1 MPGDVRH
8 TDKPI
13 ERKLSTTQLGRYPI
27 EAELGRGA
35 MGVVYRSTHP
45 RLNIPVAIKVLAEQ
59 FSSDPSFRQR
69 FHREAATVASLNH
82 PGIVRVYDFDED
94 GPVLFIVMEWV
105 EGRSMRSW
113 LEEYGRFSVDVSV
126 DLIQQLLSAVGVAHD
141 YQIVHRDLKPE
152 NILISN
158 RGKTKIL
165 DFGISKLIDDK
176 HRLTATGSMVGTP
189 AYMAPEQ
196 VKGEAIDATS
206 DIYSLGMILY
216 ELLHGEPPFT
226 GALPAVLHSQV
237 FDRPRA
243 STAIPSQIM
252 EIIWK
257 ATAKDRDQRF
267 QTCEG
272 FSGAF
277 HYMSKPGTAQGAPT
291 GAVSTEIAVATADDE
306 LNRST
311 PTRDGHKPAGVCTYS
326 DCNERRGWA
335 CAYKDLTGREC
346 KSWWCRR
353 HIQFIERTPFCPRHA
368 SVIRALAPTANTIFE
383 IKNRPAVDDR
393 ALPLAALVAED
404 VDKDVTELVRRRY
417 QNRKDVTLARDR
429 TVRQTWSGRNDVA
442 WERSWA
448 ALRSQGYLI
457 RIGVR
462 VTTDE
467 PDTVQL
473 LIGNSVVFKSIPD
486 WISRRREGEP
496 PDHADRARFA
506 KKLFHAILEHVDEP
520 QQSTA
525 GTPQPTPQS
534 GPPLASTPVPGTPPI
549 EPPPLPDVNR
559 PLIEGMILRL
569 ATLSTRVT
577 GFEVADQL
585 ALPFAAIEPILRA
598 LTTSNFLE
606 ALGLA
611 AETGPWVGRPLPE
624 RMAYALTRQGRARS
638 EEIGNAGT
646 RYAGP
651 APVSMQEY
659 RTMLA
664 DAARGGS
671 LDLVKV
677 NIALTGIELAP
688 GVTEA
693 VRAAV
698 NSRSSIFIYG
708 APGNGKTTLA
718 RRIPRLLGPPIVIP
732 VALDVG
738 GGEVMTIYDSAVHH
752 LEAGQPSDRRW
763 RRVARPLVQVG
774 GEFQLEM
781 FDPTFEDGSRTYAAP
796 LQVKANGGVL
806 LIDDLGRQR
815 VAPKQILDRLLV
827 PLEQDMDYM
836 NLTSSGR
843 KLEIPFHALLA
854 LSTNLK
860 PAELLDEA
868 YLRRLAYKVLMPDPT
883 WDMWTRI
890 FERERDRL
898 KIPPDINALELISTL
913 YSGRPLRGN
922 HPRDLLERLVDVSSA
937 RGVRAKLT
945 PELVEAAW
953 HTLFI
958 AS

>member
-1 MPGDVRH
+1 M
-8 TDKPI
+8 
-13 ERKLSTTQLGRYPI
+13 
-27 EAELGRGA
+27 
-35 MGVVYRSTHP
+35 
-45 RLNIPVAIKVLAEQ
+45 AIKVLAEQ
-59 FSSDPSFRQR
+59 YSSDASFRQR
-69 FHREAATVASLNH
+69 FHREAATVAALNH

-113 LEEYGRFSVDVSV
+113 LDEYGRFSVDVSV
-126 DLIQQLLSAVGVAHD
+126 DLVQQLLSAVGVAHD
-141 YQIVHRDLKPE
+141 YGIVHRDLKPD

-196 VKGEAIDATS
+196 VKGEKVDASS

-226 GALPAVLHSQV
+226 GQLPAVLHSQV

-243 STAIPSQIM
+243 STAIPSPIM

-257 ATAKDRDQRF
+257 ATAKDRSQRF
-267 QTCEG
+267 QTCEE

-277 HYMSKPGTAQGAPT
+277 HYMPKPGAAQPPAEAISDQLPVSVESDLPKAQIPLRADSSKPP
-291 GAVSTEIAVATADDE
+291 
-306 LNRST
+306 
-311 PTRDGHKPAGVCTYS
+311 GVCTFS
-326 DCNERRGWA
+326 DCGERRGWA

-346 KSWWCRR
+346 KSWWCRK

-429 TVRQTWSGRNDVA
+429 TVRQTWSGRNEVA
-442 WERSWA
+442 WERSWS
-448 ALRSQGYLI
+448 ALKSQGYLV
-457 RIGVR
+457 RIAVR
-462 VTTDE
+462 VTTAE
-467 PDTVQL
+467 PDMVQL
-473 LIGNSVVFKSIPD
+473 LIGNTVVFKEVPD
-486 WISRRREGEP
+486 WINRRREGEP
-496 PDHADRARFA
+496 PDHADRARFG
-506 KKLFHAILEHVDEP
+506 KRLFGAILEHVDEP
-520 QQSTA
+520 Q
-525 GTPQPTPQS
+525 
-534 GPPLASTPVPGTPPI
+534 PVPSLAIPSNGHEI
-549 EPPPLPDVNR
+549 EPPPPPEINR
-559 PLIEGMILRL
+559 TLIEGMVLRL
-569 ATLSTRVT
+569 ASAATRLT
-577 GFEVADQL
+577 GFEVAEQL
-585 ALPFAAIEPILRA
+585 ALPFVAVEPVLKA
-598 LTTSNFLE
+598 LTSANFLD

-611 AETGPWVGRPLPE
+611 PEQGPWLGRPLPE
-624 RMAYALTRQGRARS
+624 RMAYSLTKQGRVRS
-638 EEIGNAGT
+638 DEIANAST

-651 APVSMQEY
+651 APVSMHEY
-659 RTMLA
+659 KLVLA
-664 DAARGGS
+664 EAAKPGT
-671 LDLVKV
+671 LDLTKV
-677 NIALTGIELAP
+677 TLALAGIELAP
-688 GVTEA
+688 GVVEA

-718 RRIPRLLGPPIVIP
+718 RRIPTLLGGPIVIP
-732 VALDVG
+732 FALDIG
-738 GGEVMTIYDSAVHH
+738 GGEVMTIFDGSVHR
-752 LEAGQPSDRRW
+752 LEQHQPADRRW
-763 RRVARPLVQVG
+763 RRIARPLVQVG
-774 GEFQLEM
+774 GEFQLDM
-781 FDPTFEDGSRTYAAP
+781 FDPTFEEGSRTYGAP
-796 LQVKANGGVL
+796 LQLKANGGVL

-815 VAPKQILDRLLV
+815 VSPKQILDRLLV
-827 PLEQDMDYM
+827 PLEQEIDYM
-836 NLTSSGR
+836 NLSASGR
-843 KLEIPFHALLA
+843 KVEVPFWAQLA

-860 PAELLDEA
+860 PGELLDEA
-868 YLRRLAYKVLMPDPT
+868 YLRRLSYKVLMPDPT
-883 WDMWTRI
+883 WEMWCRI

-898 KIPPDINALELISTL
+898 TIPPDPTALELIRSL

-922 HPRDLLERLVDVSSA
+922 HPRDLLERLVDVSAA
-937 RGVRAKLT
+937 RGVRPQLT
-945 PELVEAAW
+945 LDLVEAAW

-958 AS
+958 TS

>member
-1 MPGDVRH
+1 
-8 TDKPI
+8 
-13 ERKLSTTQLGRYPI
+13 
-27 EAELGRGA
+27 

-45 RLNIPVAIKVLAEQ
+45 RLEIPVAIKVLAEQ
-59 FSSDPSFRQR
+59 YSSDASFRQR
-69 FHREAATVASLNH
+69 FHREAATVAALNH

-113 LEEYGRFSVDVSV
+113 LDEYGRFSVDVSV
-126 DLIQQLLSAVGVAHD
+126 DLVQQLLSAVGVAHD
-141 YQIVHRDLKPE
+141 YGIVHRDLKPD

-196 VKGEAIDATS
+196 VKGEKVDASS

-226 GALPAVLHSQV
+226 GQLPAVLHSQV

-243 STAIPSQIM
+243 STAIPSPIM

-257 ATAKDRDQRF
+257 ATAKDRSQRF
-267 QTCEG
+267 QTCEE

-277 HYMSKPGTAQGAPT
+277 HYMPKPGAAQPPAEAISDQLPVSVESDLPKAQIPLRADSSKPP
-291 GAVSTEIAVATADDE
+291 
-306 LNRST
+306 
-311 PTRDGHKPAGVCTYS
+311 GVCTFS
-326 DCNERRGWA
+326 DCGERRGWA

-346 KSWWCRR
+346 KSWWCRK

-429 TVRQTWSGRNDVA
+429 TVRQTWSGRNEVA
-442 WERSWA
+442 WERSWS
-448 ALRSQGYLI
+448 ALKSQGYLV
-457 RIGVR
+457 RIAVR
-462 VTTDE
+462 VTTAE
-467 PDTVQL
+467 PDMVQL
-473 LIGNSVVFKSIPD
+473 LIGNTVVFKEVPD
-486 WISRRREGEP
+486 WINRRREGEP
-496 PDHADRARFA
+496 PDHADRARFG
-506 KKLFHAILEHVDEP
+506 KRLFGAILEHVDEP
-520 QQSTA
+520 Q
-525 GTPQPTPQS
+525 
-534 GPPLASTPVPGTPPI
+534 PVPSLAIPSNGHEI
-549 EPPPLPDVNR
+549 EPPPPPEINR
-559 PLIEGMILRL
+559 TLIEGMVLRL
-569 ATLSTRVT
+569 ASAATRLT
-577 GFEVADQL
+577 GFEVAEQL
-585 ALPFAAIEPILRA
+585 ALPFVAVEPVLKA
-598 LTTSNFLE
+598 LTSANFLD

-611 AETGPWVGRPLPE
+611 PEQGPWLGRPLPE
-624 RMAYALTRQGRARS
+624 RMAYSLTKQGRVRS
-638 EEIGNAGT
+638 DEIANAST

-651 APVSMQEY
+651 APVSMHEY
-659 RTMLA
+659 KLVLA
-664 DAARGGS
+664 EAAKPGT
-671 LDLVKV
+671 LDLTKV
-677 NIALTGIELAP
+677 TLALAGIELAP
-688 GVTEA
+688 GVVEA

-718 RRIPRLLGPPIVIP
+718 RRIPTLLGGPIVIP
-732 VALDVG
+732 FALDIG
-738 GGEVMTIYDSAVHH
+738 GGEVMTIFDGSVHR
-752 LEAGQPSDRRW
+752 LEQHQPADRRW
-763 RRVARPLVQVG
+763 RRIARPLVQVG
-774 GEFQLEM
+774 GEFQLDM
-781 FDPTFEDGSRTYAAP
+781 FDPTFEEGSRTYGAP
-796 LQVKANGGVL
+796 LQLKANGGVL

-815 VAPKQILDRLLV
+815 VSPKQILDRLLV
-827 PLEQDMDYM
+827 PLEQEIDYM
-836 NLTSSGR
+836 NLSASGR
-843 KLEIPFHALLA
+843 KVEVPFWAQLA

-860 PAELLDEA
+860 PGELLDEA
-868 YLRRLAYKVLMPDPT
+868 YLRRLSYKVLMPDPT
-883 WDMWTRI
+883 WEMWCRI

-898 KIPPDINALELISTL
+898 TIPPDPTALELIRSL

-922 HPRDLLERLVDVSSA
+922 HPRDLLERLVDVSAA
-937 RGVRAKLT
+937 RGVRPQLT
-945 PELVEAAW
+945 LDLVEAAW

-958 AS
+958 TS

>member
-1 MPGDVRH
+1 
-8 TDKPI
+8 
-13 ERKLSTTQLGRYPI
+13 
-27 EAELGRGA
+27 

-45 RLNIPVAIKVLAEQ
+45 RLEIPVAIKVLAEQ
-59 FSSDPSFRQR
+59 YSSDASFRQR
-69 FHREAATVASLNH
+69 FHREAATVAALNH

-113 LEEYGRFSVDVSV
+113 LDEYGRFSVDVSV
-126 DLIQQLLSAVGVAHD
+126 DLVQQLLSAVGVAHD
-141 YQIVHRDLKPE
+141 YGIVHRDLKPD

-196 VKGEAIDATS
+196 VKGEQVDASS

-226 GALPAVLHSQV
+226 GQLPAVLHSQV

-243 STAIPSQIM
+243 STAIPSPIM

-257 ATAKDRDQRF
+257 ATAKDRSQRF
-267 QTCEG
+267 QTCEE

-277 HYMSKPGTAQGAPT
+277 HYMPKPAAAQPPAEAISDQLPVTVHEVDLPKSQPPLRADSSKPP
-291 GAVSTEIAVATADDE
+291 
-306 LNRST
+306 
-311 PTRDGHKPAGVCTYS
+311 GVCTFS
-326 DCNERRGWA
+326 DCGERRGWA

-346 KSWWCRR
+346 KSWWCRK

-429 TVRQTWSGRNDVA
+429 TVRQTWSGRNEVA
-442 WERSWA
+442 WERSWS
-448 ALRSQGYLI
+448 ALKSQGYLV
-457 RIGVR
+457 RIAVR
-462 VTTDE
+462 VTTAE
-467 PDTVQL
+467 PDMVQL
-473 LIGNSVVFKSIPD
+473 LIGNTIVFKELPD
-486 WISRRREGEP
+486 WISRRREGEQ
-496 PDHADRARFA
+496 PDHADRARFG
-506 KKLFHAILEHVDEP
+506 KKLFGAILEHVD
-520 QQSTA
+520 Q
-525 GTPQPTPQS
+525 PQPIP
-534 GPPLASTPVPGTPPI
+534 ASAIPSNGQDI
-549 EPPPLPDVNR
+549 EPPPPPEINR
-559 PLIEGMILRL
+559 TLIEGMVLRL
-569 ATLSTRVT
+569 ASTATRFT
-577 GFEVADQL
+577 GFEVAEQL
-585 ALPFAAIEPILRA
+585 ALPFVAVEPILKA
-598 LTTSNFLE
+598 LTSANFLD

-611 AETGPWVGRPLPE
+611 PEQGPWLGRPLPE
-624 RMAYALTRQGRARS
+624 RMAYALTKQGRVRS
-638 EEIGNAGT
+638 DEIASAST
-646 RYAGP
+646 RYSGP
-651 APVSMQEY
+651 APVSMHEY
-659 RTMLA
+659 KLVLA
-664 DAARGGS
+664 EAAKPGT
-671 LDLVKV
+671 LDLTKV
-677 NIALTGIELAP
+677 TMALHGIELAP
-688 GVTEA
+688 GVVEA

-718 RRIPRLLGPPIVIP
+718 RRIPALLGGPIVIP
-732 VALDVG
+732 VALDIG
-738 GGEVMTIYDSAVHH
+738 GGEVMTIFDGSIHH
-752 LEAGQPSDRRW
+752 LEQHQPADRRW
-763 RRVARPLVQVG
+763 RRIARPLVQVG
-774 GEFQLEM
+774 GEFQLDM
-781 FDPTFEDGSRTYAAP
+781 FDPTFEEGSRTYGAP

-806 LIDDLGRQR
+806 LVDDLGRQR
-815 VAPKQILDRLLV
+815 VSPKQILDRLLV
-827 PLEQDMDYM
+827 PLEQEIDYM

-843 KLEIPFHALLA
+843 KVEVPFWSQLA

-860 PAELLDEA
+860 PGELLDEA
-868 YLRRLAYKVLMPDPT
+868 YLRRLSYKVLMPDPT
-883 WDMWTRI
+883 WEMWCRI

-898 KIPPDINALELISTL
+898 TIPPDPTALELIRSL

-922 HPRDLLERLVDVSSA
+922 HPRDLLERLVDVSAA
-937 RGVRAKLT
+937 RGVRPQLT
-945 PELVEAAW
+945 VELVEAAW

-958 AS
+958 TS

>member
-1 MPGDVRH
+1 
-8 TDKPI
+8 
-13 ERKLSTTQLGRYPI
+13 
-27 EAELGRGA
+27 

-45 RLNIPVAIKVLAEQ
+45 RLEIPVAIKVLAEQ
-59 FSSDPSFRQR
+59 YSSDASFRQR
-69 FHREAATVASLNH
+69 FHREAATVAALNH

-113 LEEYGRFSVDVSV
+113 LDEYGRFSVDVSV
-126 DLIQQLLSAVGVAHD
+126 DLVQQLLSAVGVAHD
-141 YQIVHRDLKPE
+141 YGIVHRDLKPD

-196 VKGEAIDATS
+196 VKGEQVDASS

-226 GALPAVLHSQV
+226 GQLPAVLHSQV

-243 STAIPSQIM
+243 STAIPSPIM

-257 ATAKDRDQRF
+257 ATAKDRGQRF
-267 QTCEG
+267 QTCEE

-277 HYMSKPGTAQGAPT
+277 HYMPKPGAAQPPAEAISDQLPVAVHEVDMPRVQAPLRADSSKPP
-291 GAVSTEIAVATADDE
+291 
-306 LNRST
+306 
-311 PTRDGHKPAGVCTYS
+311 GVCTFS
-326 DCNERRGWA
+326 DCGERRGWA

-346 KSWWCRR
+346 KSWWCRK

-429 TVRQTWSGRNDVA
+429 TVRQTWSGRNEVA
-442 WERSWA
+442 WERSWS
-448 ALRSQGYLI
+448 ALKSQGYLV
-457 RIGVR
+457 RIAVR
-462 VTTDE
+462 VTTAE
-467 PDTVQL
+467 PDMVQL
-473 LIGNSVVFKSIPD
+473 LIGNTVVFKELPD
-486 WISRRREGEP
+486 WISRRREGEQ
-496 PDHADRARFA
+496 PDHADRARFG
-506 KKLFHAILEHVDEP
+506 KKLFGAILEHVD
-520 QQSTA
+520 Q
-525 GTPQPTPQS
+525 PQP
-534 GPPLASTPVPGTPPI
+534 VPAIAIPSNGHEI
-549 EPPPLPDVNR
+549 EPPPPPDINHT
-559 PLIEGMILRL
+559 LIEGMVLRL
-569 ATLSTRVT
+569 ASAATRLT
-577 GFEVADQL
+577 GFEVASQL
-585 ALPFAAIEPILRA
+585 ALPFGAVEPLLKA
-598 LTTSNFLE
+598 LTTSNMLD

-611 AETGPWVGRPLPE
+611 SEQGPWLGRPLQE
-624 RMAYALTRQGRARS
+624 RMAYALTKQGRVRS
-638 EEIGNAGT
+638 DEIANAST

-651 APVSMQEY
+651 APVSMHEY
-659 RTMLA
+659 KVVLA
-664 DAARGGS
+664 EAAKPGT
-671 LDLVKV
+671 LDLTKV
-677 NIALTGIELAP
+677 TMALHGIELAP
-688 GVTEA
+688 GVVEA

-718 RRIPRLLGPPIVIP
+718 RRIPTLLGGPIVIP
-732 VALDVG
+732 VALDIG
-738 GGEVMTIYDSAVHH
+738 GGEVMTIFDGSVHR
-752 LEAGQPSDRRW
+752 LEQHQPADKRW
-763 RRVARPLVQVG
+763 RRIARPLVQVG
-774 GEFQLEM
+774 GEFQLDM
-781 FDPTFEDGSRTYAAP
+781 FDPTFEEGSRTYGAP

-815 VAPKQILDRLLV
+815 VSPKQILDRLLV
-827 PLEQDMDYM
+827 PLEQEIDYM
-836 NLTSSGR
+836 NLSASGR
-843 KLEIPFHALLA
+843 KVEVPFWAQLA

-860 PAELLDEA
+860 PGELLDEA
-868 YLRRLAYKVLMPDPT
+868 YLRRLSYKVLMPDPT
-883 WDMWTRI
+883 WEMWCRI

-898 KIPPDINALELISTL
+898 TIPPDPTALELIRSL

-922 HPRDLLERLVDVSSA
+922 HPRDLLERLVDVSAA
-937 RGVRAKLT
+937 RGVRPQLSL
-945 PELVEAAW
+945 ELVEAAW

-958 AS
+958 TS

>member
-1 MPGDVRH
+1 M
-8 TDKPI
+8 PI
-13 ERKLSTTQLGRYPI
+13 EPKVSTTQLGRYPI

-45 RLNIPVAIKVLAEQ
+45 RLEIPVAIKVL
-59 FSSDPSFRQR
+59 SDQYSTDPNFRQR
-69 FHREAATVASLNH
+69 FHREAATVAALNH

-105 EGRSMRSW
+105 DGRSMRSW
-113 LEEYGRFSVDVSV
+113 LDEYGRFSVDVSV

-141 YQIVHRDLKPE
+141 YQVVHRDLKPD

-196 VKGEAIDATS
+196 VKGEPVDATA
-206 DIYSLGMILY
+206 DVYSLGMILY

-226 GALPAVLHSQV
+226 GALPTVLHSQV

-243 STAIPSQIM
+243 STAIPSPIM

-257 ATAKDRDQRF
+257 ATAKDRGQRF
-267 QTCEG
+267 QTCEE
-272 FSGAF
+272 FAGAF
-277 HYMSKPGTAQGAPT
+277 HYMPKAA
-291 GAVSTEIAVATADDE
+291 IAHPPAEAISDE
-306 LNRST
+306 L
-311 PTRDGHKPAGVCTYS
+311 A
-326 DCNERRGWA
+326 
-335 CAYKDLTGREC
+335 
-346 KSWWCRR
+346 
-353 HIQFIERTPFCPRHA
+353 
-368 SVIRALAPTANTIFE
+368 
-383 IKNRPAVDDR
+383 
-393 ALPLAALVAED
+393 

-417 QNRKDVTLARDR
+417 QNRKDVTIARDR
-429 TVRQTWSGRNDVA
+429 TVRQTWSGQKDVA

-448 ALRSQGYLI
+448 ALKSQGYLI
-457 RIGVR
+457 RIAVR
-462 VTTDE
+462 VAADE
-467 PDTVQL
+467 PDIVQL
-473 LIGNSVVFKSIPD
+473 LIGNTVVFKDVPD
-486 WISRRREGEP
+486 WITRRREGES
-496 PDHADRARFA
+496 PDHADRARFG
-506 KKLFHAILEHVDEP
+506 KKLFAAILEHVDSP
-520 QQSTA
+520 R
-525 GTPQPTPQS
+525 
-534 GPPLASTPVPGTPPI
+534 PVPSAVPATNSRQI
-549 EPPPLPDVNR
+549 EPPPPPDINR
-559 PLIEGMILRL
+559 TLIEGMVLRL
-569 ATLSTRVT
+569 AASATRLT
-577 GFEVADQL
+577 GYELAEAL
-585 ALPFAAIEPILRA
+585 ALPFNAIEPILKA
-598 LTTSNFLE
+598 LTGTNLLD

-611 AETGPWVGRPLPE
+611 PEQGPWLGRPLPE
-624 RMAYALTRQGRARS
+624 RMAYAITKQGRTRS
-638 EEIGNAGT
+638 DQIGDAST
-646 RYAGP
+646 RYMGP

-659 RTMLA
+659 KAVLA
-664 DAARGGS
+664 EAAKPGT

-677 NIALTGIELAP
+677 SLALSGIELAP
-688 GVTEA
+688 GVMEA

-718 RRIPRLLGPPIVIP
+718 RRIPSLLGGPIVIP

-738 GGEVMTIYDSAVHH
+738 GGEVMTIFDGAQHR
-752 LEAGQPSDRRW
+752 LEPNQPADRRW

-781 FDPTFEDGSRTYAAP
+781 FDPTWEDGSRVYGAP
-796 LQVKANGGVL
+796 LQAKANGGVL

-815 VAPKQILDRLLV
+815 VSPKQILDRLLV
-827 PLEQDMDYM
+827 PLEQDTDFL
-836 NLTSSGR
+836 NLTARGR
-843 KLEIPFHALLA
+843 KVEIPFRAQVA

-883 WDMWTRI
+883 WEMYCRI
-890 FERERDRL
+890 FERERERL
-898 KIPPDINALELISTL
+898 TIPPAPPALDMIQTM
-913 YSGRPLRGN
+913 YGGRPLRGN

-937 RGVRAKLT
+937 RGVRPQLT

-953 HTLFI
+953 NTLFV

>member
-1 MPGDVRH
+1 
-8 TDKPI
+8 
-13 ERKLSTTQLGRYPI
+13 
-27 EAELGRGA
+27 

-45 RLNIPVAIKVLAEQ
+45 RLEIPVAIKVLAEQ
-59 FSSDPSFRQR
+59 YSSDTSFRQR
-69 FHREAATVASLNH
+69 FHREAATVAALNH

-113 LEEYGRFSVDVSV
+113 LDEYGRFSVDVSV
-126 DLIQQLLSAVGVAHD
+126 DLVQQLLSAVGVAHD
-141 YQIVHRDLKPE
+141 YGIVHRDLKPD

-196 VKGEAIDATS
+196 VKGEQVDASS
-206 DIYSLGMILY
+206 DIYSIGMILY

-226 GALPAVLHSQV
+226 GQLPAVLHSQV

-243 STAIPSQIM
+243 STAIPSPIM

-257 ATAKDRDQRF
+257 ATAKDRSQRF
-267 QTCEG
+267 QTCEE

-277 HYMSKPGTAQGAPT
+277 HYMPKPAAAQPPMEAVSDQAPILVEVDLPKSQIPLRADSSKPP
-291 GAVSTEIAVATADDE
+291 
-306 LNRST
+306 
-311 PTRDGHKPAGVCTYS
+311 GVCTFS
-326 DCNERRGWA
+326 DCGERRGWA

-346 KSWWCRR
+346 KSWWCRK

-429 TVRQTWSGRNDVA
+429 TVRQTWSGRNEVA
-442 WERSWA
+442 WERSWS
-448 ALRSQGYLI
+448 ALKSQGYLV
-457 RIGVR
+457 RIAVR
-462 VTTDE
+462 VTTAE
-467 PDTVQL
+467 PDMVQL
-473 LIGNSVVFKSIPD
+473 LIGNTVVFKELPD
-486 WISRRREGEP
+486 WISRRREGEQ
-496 PDHADRARFA
+496 PDHADRARFG
-506 KKLFHAILEHVDEP
+506 KKLFGAILEHVD
-520 QQSTA
+520 A
-525 GTPQPTPQS
+525 PQPLPEIAIPS
-534 GPPLASTPVPGTPPI
+534 NGHEI
-549 EPPPLPDVNR
+549 EPPPPPEINR
-559 PLIEGMILRL
+559 TLIEGMVLRL
-569 ATLSTRVT
+569 ASAATRLT
-577 GFEVADQL
+577 GFEVAEQL
-585 ALPFAAIEPILRA
+585 ALPFVAVEPILKA
-598 LTTSNFLE
+598 LTTSNMLD

-611 AETGPWVGRPLPE
+611 PEHGPWLGRPLPE
-624 RMAYALTRQGRARS
+624 RMAYALTKQGRVRS
-638 EEIGNAGT
+638 DEIANSST

-651 APVSMQEY
+651 APVSMHEY
-659 RTMLA
+659 KLVLA
-664 DAARGGS
+664 EAAKPGT
-671 LDLVKV
+671 LDLTKV
-677 NIALTGIELAP
+677 TLALHGIELAP
-688 GVTEA
+688 GVVEA

-718 RRIPRLLGPPIVIP
+718 RRIPSLLGGPIVIP
-732 VALDVG
+732 VALDIG
-738 GGEVMTIYDSAVHH
+738 GGEVMTIFDGSVHR
-752 LEAGQPSDRRW
+752 LEQHQPADRRW
-763 RRVARPLVQVG
+763 RRIARPLIQVG
-774 GEFQLEM
+774 GEFQLDM
-781 FDPTFEDGSRTYAAP
+781 FDPTFEEGSRTYGAP

-815 VAPKQILDRLLV
+815 VSPKQILDRLLV
-827 PLEQDMDYM
+827 PLEQEIDYM
-836 NLTSSGR
+836 NLSATGR
-843 KLEIPFHALLA
+843 KVEVPFWAQLA

-860 PAELLDEA
+860 PTELLDEA
-868 YLRRLAYKVLMPDPT
+868 YIRRLSYKVLMPDPT
-883 WDMWTRI
+883 WEMWCRI

-898 KIPPDINALELISTL
+898 TIPPDSTALELIRSL

-922 HPRDLLERLVDVSSA
+922 HPRDLLERLVDVSAA
-937 RGVRAKLT
+937 RGVRPQLT
-945 PELVEAAW
+945 LELVEAAW

-958 AS
+958 TS

>member
-1 MPGDVRH
+1 
-8 TDKPI
+8 
-13 ERKLSTTQLGRYPI
+13 
-27 EAELGRGA
+27 

-45 RLNIPVAIKVLAEQ
+45 RLEIPVAIKVLAEQ
-59 FSSDPSFRQR
+59 YSSDPNFRQR

-113 LEEYGRFSVDVSV
+113 LDEYGRFSVDVSV

-141 YQIVHRDLKPE
+141 YQIVHRDLKPD

-196 VKGEAIDATS
+196 VKGEPVDATA

-226 GALPAVLHSQV
+226 GPLPAVLHSQV

-243 STAIPSQIM
+243 STAIPSPIM

-257 ATAKDRDQRF
+257 ATAKDVGQRF
-267 QTCEG
+267 QSCEE
-272 FSGAF
+272 FAGAF
-277 HYMSKPGTAQGAPT
+277 HYMPKPGAAQPP
-291 GAVSTEIAVATADDE
+291 VEVISNEVAIEPEVEKPKTVP
-306 LNRST
+306 RGV
-311 PTRDGHKPAGVCTYS
+311 DGQKAAGVCTYS
-326 DCNERRGWA
+326 DCQERRGWA
-335 CAYKDLTGREC
+335 CAYTDLTGRKC
-346 KSWWCRR
+346 NSWWCRR

-404 VDKDVTELVRRRY
+404 IDKDVTELVRRRY
-417 QNRKDVTLARDR
+417 QNRKDITLARDR
-429 TVRQTWSGRNDVA
+429 TVRQTWSGRSDVA

-448 ALRSQGYLI
+448 ALKSQGYLI
-457 RIGVR
+457 RISVR
-462 VTTDE
+462 VSTDE

-473 LIGNSVVFKSIPD
+473 LIGNTIVFKEVPD

-496 PDHADRARFA
+496 PDHADRARFG
-506 KKLFHAILEHVDEP
+506 KKLFAAVLEHVDEP
-520 QQSTA
+520 RPVPSA
-525 GTPQPTPQS
+525 VPTPQHQ
-534 GPPLASTPVPGTPPI
+534 I
-549 EPPPLPDVNR
+549 EPPPPPDINR
-559 PLIEGMILRL
+559 TLIEGMVLRL
-569 ATLSTRVT
+569 AGNATRVT
-577 GFEVADQL
+577 GFEVAEQL
-585 ALPFAAIEPILRA
+585 ALPFSVVEPILKS
-598 LTTSNFLE
+598 LTSGNLLD

-611 AETGPWVGRPLPE
+611 PEQGPWLGRPLPE
-624 RMAYALTRQGRARS
+624 RMAYSLTKQGRTRS
-638 EEIGNAGT
+638 DQIADAST
-646 RYAGP
+646 RYSGP

-659 RTMLA
+659 KTVLLE
-664 DAARGGS
+664 AAKPGT
-671 LDLVKV
+671 LDLIKV
-677 NIALTGIELAP
+677 NLALSGIELAP

-718 RRIPRLLGPPIVIP
+718 RRLPSLLGGPILIP

-738 GGEVMTIYDSAVHH
+738 GGEVMTIYDAAVHR
-752 LEAGQPSDRRW
+752 LEPNQPVDKRW

-774 GEFQLEM
+774 GEFMLEM
-781 FDPTFEDGSRTYAAP
+781 FDPTWEEGGRTYGAP

-815 VAPKQILDRLLV
+815 VSPKQILDRLLV
-827 PLEQDMDYM
+827 PLEQDTDYM
-836 NLTSSGR
+836 NLSATGR
-843 KLEIPFHALLA
+843 KVELPFQAQVA

-883 WDMWTRI
+883 WEMWARI
-890 FERERDRL
+890 FERERGRL
-898 KIPPDINALELISTL
+898 NIPPDPNALEMIQSL

-937 RGVRAKLT
+937 RGVRPQLS
-945 PELVEAAW
+945 PDLVEAAW
-953 HTLFI
+953 HTLFV